1 MKDSALSVANYFV
14 DVSKSSGTE
23 IMPLKLMKLVYIA
36 HGFML
41 ALMNRSVFNP
51 RFDRVE
57 AWRLG
62 PVVPS
67 VYHSFKQYKNAPITE
82 KTVVFKYKGDTADD
96 ATGDFVVPD
105 LQDNDA
111 KKVCDIVWKRYSGV
125 SDGEIEDLL
134 HGKATPWANV
144 YVPGMNREIP
154 DELTRLYYRG
164 LIRRLIGGSNG
175 KN

>member
-1 MKDSALSVANYFV
+1 
-14 DVSKSSGTE
+14 
-23 IMPLKLMKLVYIA
+23 MKLVYIA

-41 ALMNRSVFNP
+41 ALMNRSVLNP

-62 PVVPS
+62 PVIPS
-67 VYHSFKQYKNAPITE
+67 VYHSFKQYRNAPITE
-82 KTVVFKYKGDTADD
+82 KTVVFEYGENADCFGGEFI
-96 ATGDFVVPD
+96 TPD

-111 KKVCDIVWKRYSGV
+111 KKVCNIVWKRYSGL
-125 SDGEIEDLL
+125 SDTDLVNLL

-144 YVPGMNREIP
+144 YVQGTNREIP

-164 LIRRLIGGSNG
+164 LIRRIIESANG